1 MTKPHN
7 DFEVAKSINDLLEP
21 LNGERR
27 ERILRWVSESLG
39 LSAVVAAPTTSAK
52 TGDSA
57 TVLPA
62 TQSPLKSPVQSS
74 VDIKSFVEEKSPR
87 SDQHFAAVVAYYFRF
102 QAPEQ
107 QRKTSL
113 DTDTLQDATRLVG
126 RKRLTN
132 PLATLNNAKNSGYLN
147 SSAPREFEIS
157 TVGEN
162 LVAMTLPSGDGDT
175 KQKKKTAKKKTK
187 KKTAKK
193 KTAKKKTAKKKTA
206 KKKTVKKK
214 AAKKKN
220 SKKSSK

>member
-27 ERILRWVSESLG
+27 ERILRWVSESFG
-39 LSAVVAAPTTSAK
+39 LSAVVADPTPPAKSVTSAPP
-52 TGDSA
+52 S
-57 TVLPA
+57 PA
-62 TQSPLKSPVQSS
+62 SQSHVASNVQTS
-74 VDIKSFVEEKSPR
+74 VDIKSFVEQKSPR
-87 SDQHFAAVVAYYFRF
+87 SDQHFAAVVAYYYRF

-107 QRKTSL
+107 QRKTSV

-147 SSAPREFEIS
+147 SSAPGAFEIS

-162 LVAMTLPSGDGDT
+162 LVAMTLPSGDGDGN
-175 KQKKKTAKKKTK
+175 QKKNGTRKKPYKKTAKKKNA
-187 KKTAKK
+187 KKT
-193 KTAKKKTAKKKTA
+193 
-206 KKKTVKKK
+206 
-214 AAKKKN
+214 
-220 SKKSSK
+220 SR